1 MHRLMERLE
10 SKEQREICAN
20 NHMFKREI
28 WDKYNKHN
36 SITSL
41 YERSYKERSYMQKTQ
56 KIRVDKYQ
64 SNLLRINHLK
74 QKLGHL

>member
-1 MHRLMERLE
+1 MLLFHMHRLMERLE
-10 SKEQREICAN
+10 SKEQREICTN

-41 YERSYKERSYMQKTQ
+41 YKRSYMQKTQ